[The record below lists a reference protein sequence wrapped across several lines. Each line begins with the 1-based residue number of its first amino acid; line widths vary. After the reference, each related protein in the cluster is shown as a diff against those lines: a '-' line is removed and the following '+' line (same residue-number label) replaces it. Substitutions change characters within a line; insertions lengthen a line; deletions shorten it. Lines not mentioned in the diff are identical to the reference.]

1 MTHVKELPIGM
12 KKLTKLRCLLLD
24 GMPPLIIPP
33 HLISSLSSLQL
44 FTMYDGN
51 AFSEY
56 RTNLLEE
63 LESIEPVDELSLS
76 FRSVVALNKLL
87 SSYKLQRCIRRLS
100 LHDCRDLLLLELSSI
115 FLNYLETF
123 VIFNCLQLEEMKINV
138 EKEGSKGFEQSYD
151 IPNPGLIVINNQHF
165 CRLRDVNIWTCPKL
179 LNLTWLIYAAHLQS
193 LNVQFCESMK
203 EVISKEYVTSSTQH
217 ASIFTRLTSLL
228 LDGMPRLE
236 SIYRGALLF
245 PSLEIISVI
254 DCPKLRRLPIDSI
267 SAAKSLKKIEG
278 DLTWWGRLE
287 WEDESVEENFTNYF
301 SPQYLADPIQDS
313 GIKL

>member
-1 MTHVKELPIGM
+1 M
-12 KKLTKLRCLLLD
+12 
-24 GMPPLIIPP
+24 
-33 HLISSLSSLQL
+33 
-44 FTMYDGN
+44 
-51 AFSEY
+51 
-56 RTNLLEE
+56 
-63 LESIEPVDELSLS
+63 
-76 FRSVVALNKLL
+76 
-87 SSYKLQRCIRRLS
+87 
-100 LHDCRDLLLLELSSI
+100 
-115 FLNYLETF
+115 
-123 VIFNCLQLEEMKINV
+123 FNCPQLEEMKINV

-254 DCPKLRRLPIDSI
+254 NCPRLRRLPIDSN

-287 WEDESVEENFTNYF
+287 WEDESVEEIFANYF
-301 SPQYLADPIQDS
+301 SSQNLADPIQDP